1 MQEDDGPETSNGRR
15 WRWGRRRR
23 VAPRGYPREGAGK
36 FFPLGCRQKGNYF
49 NCGQPRSTKL
59 HPVFLLSLSLSLC
72 LCPSLALFPRPRVR
86 LLTLIL
92 SLSYAVSRVLSFS
105 PAPFLFYVSS
115 ESTFH
120 PLALLLQ
127 GFLDLHAFVY
137 LAESLRTSPSGLD
150 RQVLLSYH
158 EILLM
163 QDPKL
168 LI

>member
-1 MQEDDGPETSNGRR
+1 MLVSSFRSAAGRKGIILIADSL
-15 WRWGRRRR
+15 GR
-23 VAPRGYPREGAGK
+23 P
-36 FFPLGCRQKGNYF
+36 N
-49 NCGQPRSTKL
+49 ST
-59 HPVFLLSLSLSLC
+59 PCFYSPSLSLSLC
-72 LCPSLALFPRPRVR
+72 LCPTLALFPRPRVR

>member
-1 MQEDDGPETSNGRR
+1 MLVSSFRSAAGRKGIILIADSL
-15 WRWGRRRR
+15 GR
-23 VAPRGYPREGAGK
+23 P
-36 FFPLGCRQKGNYF
+36 N
-49 NCGQPRSTKL
+49 ST
-59 HPVFLLSLSLSLC
+59 PCFYSPSPSLC

-163 QDPKL
+163 RDPKL